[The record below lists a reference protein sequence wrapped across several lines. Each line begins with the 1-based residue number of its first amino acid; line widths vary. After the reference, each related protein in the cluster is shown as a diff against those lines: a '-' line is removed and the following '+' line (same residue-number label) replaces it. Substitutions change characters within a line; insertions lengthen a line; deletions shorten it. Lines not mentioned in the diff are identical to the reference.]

1 MEIPLTVIVFLS
13 LIALIVSAPM
23 SRPAAAA
30 AEAEDRRAELEA
42 ARAAKYREIH
52 DARLDFRLGK
62 VSAADHEA
70 TERELQAHA
79 ITILRELEELEAPQ
93 RGRRR

>member
-1 MEIPLTVIVFLS
+1 MELLLALTALLCLVTLAVTAPL
-13 LIALIVSAPM
+13 

-30 AEAEDRRAELEA
+30 AEADDRRAELEA
-42 ARAAKYREIH
+42 TKDAKYREIR

-70 TERELQAHA
+70 TERELQSQALA
-79 ITILRELEELEAPQ
+79 ILDELDDLR
-93 RGRRR
+93 

>member
-1 MEIPLTVIVFLS
+1 MELLLALTALLCLVTLAVTAPL
-13 LIALIVSAPM
+13 

-30 AEAEDRRAELEA
+30 AEADDRRAELEA
-42 ARAAKYREIH
+42 AKDAKYREIR

-70 TERELQAHA
+70 TERELQAQAVA
-79 ITILRELEELEAPQ
+79 ILKELDEL
-93 RGRRR
+93 G

>member
-1 MEIPLTVIVFLS
+1 MELLLALTALLCLVTLVVTAPL
-13 LIALIVSAPM
+13 

-30 AEAEDRRAELEA
+30 AEADDRRAELEA
-42 ARAAKYREIH
+42 AKDAKYREIR

-70 TERELQAHA
+70 TERELQSQAVQ
-79 ITILRELEELEAPQ
+79 ILHDLDEVR
-93 RGRRR
+93 

>member
-1 MEIPLTVIVFLS
+1 MELLLALTALLCLVTLAVTAPL
-13 LIALIVSAPM
+13 

-30 AEAEDRRAELEA
+30 AEADDRRAELEA
-42 ARAAKYREIH
+42 AKDAKYREIR

-70 TERELQAHA
+70 TERELQSQALA
-79 ITILRELEELEAPQ
+79 ILDELDDLR
-93 RGRRR
+93 

>member
-1 MEIPLTVIVFLS
+1 MELLLALTALLCLVTLAVTAPL
-13 LIALIVSAPM
+13 

-30 AEAEDRRAELEA
+30 AEADDRRAELEA
-42 ARAAKYREIH
+42 AKDAKYREIR

-70 TERELQAHA
+70 TERDLQSQALAILDELDD
-79 ITILRELEELEAPQ
+79 LR
-93 RGRRR
+93 

>member
-1 MEIPLTVIVFLS
+1 MELLLALTALLCLVALTVT
-13 LIALIVSAPM
+13 APL

-30 AEAEDRRAELEA
+30 AEADDSRAELEA
-42 ARAAKYREIH
+42 AKDAKYREIR

-70 TERELQAHA
+70 TERELQAQAVA
-79 ITILRELEELEAPQ
+79 ILKELDEL
-93 RGRRR
+93 G

>member
-1 MEIPLTVIVFLS
+1 MELLLALT
-13 LIALIVSAPM
+13 ALLCLVTLAVSAPL

-30 AEAEDRRAELEA
+30 AEADDRRAELEA
-42 ARAAKYREIH
+42 AKDAKYREIR

-70 TERELQAHA
+70 TERELQSQALA
-79 ITILRELEELEAPQ
+79 ILDELDDLR
-93 RGRRR
+93 